1 MSSLTRL
8 LLAAALG
15 GMCAASAA
23 PSRAAGQVVRGELRW
38 EERDAP
44 LPRARLLLLSERGAH
59 VDSTV
64 TDGAGRFHLTAPAP
78 GTYYLYFHSDG
89 WASVTSNPV
98 SLERGSVTAFDFSVR
113 LVAGAAIRQMSDVIR
128 ANEHLQSSL
137 PEICG
142 EALDPER
149 TGVLVGVV
157 RDRKTRQAIGGVRV
171 SVGTGAGGV
180 ARSTISSDTGVYVLC
195 NVPVGATVKVSAE
208 APDGR
213 SETTAAIIR
222 AGTISWYDLNL
233 RTIPR

>member
-1 MSSLTRL
+1 MSSPTRL
-8 LLAAALG
+8 FLAAALG
-15 GMCAASAA
+15 SLCAAVAGPSPAA
-23 PSRAAGQVVRGELRW
+23 AQAVRGELRW
-38 EERDAP
+38 EERDVP
-44 LPRARLLLLSERGAH
+44 LPGARLLLLSERGAH

-64 TDGAGRFHLTAPAP
+64 TDDAGRFHLTAPEA

-98 SLERGSVTAFDFSVR
+98 SLERGRVTTFDFTVR

-128 ANEHLQSSL
+128 ANEQLQSSL

-142 EALDPER
+142 GVLDAER

-157 RDRKTRQAIGGVRV
+157 RDRKTRRPIGGARV

-180 ARSTISSDTGVYVLC
+180 ARSTLSSETGVYVLC
-195 NVPVGATVKVSAE
+195 NVPVGAAVNVIAD

-213 SETTAAIIR
+213 SERTSAIIR

-233 RTIPR
+233 RTTRR